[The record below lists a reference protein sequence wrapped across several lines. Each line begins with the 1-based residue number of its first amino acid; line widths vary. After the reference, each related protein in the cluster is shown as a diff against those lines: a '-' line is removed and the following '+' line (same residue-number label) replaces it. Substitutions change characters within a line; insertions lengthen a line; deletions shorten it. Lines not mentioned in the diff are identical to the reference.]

1 MSNIQYK
8 NVSYDEL
15 ISYAQNNPNRSR
27 KLESI
32 EVIPIK
38 IVHDNT
44 LDSIGLTGYQSYNL
58 NPSGILSLFAC
69 IENPEE
75 YTISTNAIK
84 LLQISTLATS
94 LQETVNNMKNTS
106 LSRKRKKLH
115 DLIGAAYNNSNID
128 DKDYYTLFNALSI
141 ITDNQ
146 FILMKSAVQ
155 ESSETGEEINT
166 GHKGEIIFSSD
177 PRNWSY
183 NKPTWIADYRARW
196 VAIPTEN
203 NALSVSKIT
212 GSWLSF
218 SEQSGWF
225 IEWPEADGTK
235 EEIISQLSQYTTWS
249 INDKSCKKELLA
261 TRLGKAQTIKLFSDW
276 AMKIDSSDDLESGV

>member
-1 MSNIQYK
+1 
-8 NVSYDEL
+8 V
-15 ISYAQNNPNRSR
+15 
-27 KLESI
+27 
-32 EVIPIK
+32 
-38 IVHDNT
+38 
-44 LDSIGLTGYQSYNL
+44 
-58 NPSGILSLFAC
+58 
-69 IENPEE
+69 
-75 YTISTNAIK
+75 K

-146 FILMKSAVQ
+146 FILMKSSVQ
-155 ESSETGEEINT
+155 ESSETGEVINT

-235 EEIISQLSQYTTWS
+235 EEIISQLSQYITWS

-276 AMKIDSSDDLESGV
+276 VMKIDSSDDLESGV